1 MNPSAVTLNGAQTQI
16 ASAVVPS
23 SFGKAT
29 RTRDS
34 RQMQFGFKLLW

>member
-1 MNPSAVTLNGAQTQI
+1 MNPSSVTLNAAQTQI

-29 RTRDS
+29 RTRDA
-34 RQMQFGFKLLW
+34 RQMQLGFKLIW